1 MKTPTNFT
9 SFTSVKPTEEE
20 TASEKNNA
28 SETISS
34 AGGDLRKRKAEK
46 ILEKIEPG
54 QKATEKQQ
62 KELLK
67 LKKGSMRYE
76 DRNEK
81 RKERYAAH
89 KERVDAK
96 RERYAEKMFDKGIV
110 ANKNEARDRF
120 DNLRGITVRSRKEL
134 QNVMEG
140 IGESQGQQKE
150 PEVKDPETEQLPKFT
165 MYGRAFG

>member
-1 MKTPTNFT
+1 MKTPINFT
-9 SFTSVKPTEEE
+9 GFTSVKPTEEE
-20 TASEKNNA
+20 TAPEKNNA

-54 QKATEKQQ
+54 EKATEEQQ

-81 RKERYAAH
+81 RKERYAAY
-89 KERVDAK
+89 KDRVDAK
-96 RERYAEKMFDKGIV
+96 RERYAEKMLDKLSSLKLTSSDLFPTS
-110 ANKNEARDRF
+110 NSCFQTN
-120 DNLRGITVRSRKEL
+120 
-134 QNVMEG
+134 
-140 IGESQGQQKE
+140 
-150 PEVKDPETEQLPKFT
+150 KFT
-165 MYGRAFG
+165 SPKSERTTVALGPK